1 MEDVKNYAIDMLY
14 KSLKTLKISL
24 GYAEKRGAKHDE
36 IDNLRKK
43 IEAVDWLIGLAIKE
57 D

>member
-1 MEDVKNYAIDMLY
+1 MEDVKGYAIDMLY
-14 KSLKTLKISL
+14 KSLKTLKIAL
-24 GYAEKRGAKHDE
+24 GYAEKRNAKHDE
-36 IDNLRKK
+36 IENLHKK

>member
-1 MEDVKNYAIDMLY
+1 MEDVKGYAIDMLY
-14 KSLKTLKISL
+14 KSLKTLKIAL
-24 GYAEKRGAKHDE
+24 GHAEKRNAKHDE
-36 IDNLRKK
+36 IENLHKK

>member
-1 MEDVKNYAIDMLY
+1 MEDVKGYALDMLY
-14 KSLKTLKISL
+14 KSLKSLKIAL
-24 GYAEKRGAKHDE
+24 GHAEKRNAKHDE
-36 IDNLRKK
+36 IENLHKK